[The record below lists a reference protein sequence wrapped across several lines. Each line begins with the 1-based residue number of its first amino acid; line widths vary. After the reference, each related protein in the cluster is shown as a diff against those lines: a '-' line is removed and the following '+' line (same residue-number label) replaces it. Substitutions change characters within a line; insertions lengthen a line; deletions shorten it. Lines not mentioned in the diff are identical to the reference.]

1 MCPTRLSSLPGVASV
16 PGGGG
21 GGVGGGEN
29 AEAWLEGVAGGR
41 EAVDGI
47 VSATLEASEEG
58 AGEGA
63 GGRGGGAG
71 EGGETP
77 HAVSGR
83 EVEPWW
89 EGLCSKSI
97 FFLNCEFYLVHI
109 LGH

>member
-21 GGVGGGEN
+21 GDADAGV
-29 AEAWLEGVAGGR
+29 EGVAGGR

-47 VSATLEASEEG
+47 VSATLEASDRKE
-58 AGEGA
+58 
-63 GGRGGGAG
+63 GAG

-83 EVEPWW
+83 EEEPWW
-89 EGLCSKSI
+89 EGLCSKK
-97 FFLNCEFYLVHI
+97 
-109 LGH
+109 